1 MKTAEDIRQD
11 VIDEMTWE
19 RSLDTPGIGVAVHGD
34 TVTLTGH
41 VRSYAEKRA
50 AEKAVKR
57 VHGVIAVAND
67 LEVRLPSS
75 LQRDDTDIA
84 AAAASAIKWSAPVP
98 GSVSATVEHGWVTL
112 DGVVDWAF
120 QRRYAENAV
129 RDLAGVRGVSNQ
141 ISVRPRAVPTDVI
154 DRIRKAFQRSAQID
168 ADYISVDVTGG
179 KVTLSGNVRSWSER
193 TEAEHAA
200 GAAAG
205 VTEVDNHLHVSSMS
219 AILMQ

>member
-75 LQRDDTDIA
+75 LQRDDTISLQLPRRQSSGRLQCRV
-84 AAAASAIKWSAPVP
+84 AS
-98 GSVSATVEHGWVTL
+98 
-112 DGVVDWAF
+112 
-120 QRRYAENAV
+120 RRPSNT
-129 RDLAGVRGVSNQ
+129 AG
-141 ISVRPRAVPTDVI
+141 
-154 DRIRKAFQRSAQID
+154 
-168 ADYISVDVTGG
+168 
-179 KVTLSGNVRSWSER
+179 
-193 TEAEHAA
+193 
-200 GAAAG
+200 
-205 VTEVDNHLHVSSMS
+205 
-219 AILMQ
+219 